1 MLVINVKDGESIE
14 RALKRYKR
22 KHSSTGVVRKLR
34 ADRYHTKPTEAKR
47 RMNMRKKIHWP
58 KYKWDGGHIRKMDL
72 KDYITFFKLLFLHG
86 SDGVKQTKHV
96 DR

>member
-34 ADRYHTKPTEAKR
+34 ADRYHTKPTESKR
-47 RMNMRKKIHWP
+47 RMNMKAA
-58 KYKWDGGHIRKMDL
+58 
-72 KDYITFFKLLFLHG
+72 YIQ
-86 SDGVKQTKHV
+86 SVRQAEEE
-96 DR
+96 

>member
-34 ADRYHTKPTEAKR
+34 ADRYHTKPTEAQR
-47 RMNMRKKIHWP
+47 RMNMKAA
-58 KYKWDGGHIRKMDL
+58 
-72 KDYITFFKLLFLHG
+72 YIQSLR
-86 SDGVKQTKHV
+86 QAEEE
-96 DR
+96 

>member
-34 ADRYHTKPTEAKR
+34 AGGYHTKPTEAKR
-47 RMNMRKKIHWP
+47 RMNMKAA
-58 KYKWDGGHIRKMDL
+58 
-72 KDYITFFKLLFLHG
+72 YIQSLR
-86 SDGVKQTKHV
+86 QAEEE
-96 DR
+96 